1 MRRSTPE
8 HLRAAMTSINL
19 FTESHTTVR
28 LIRYMLP
35 LGLLTVLACLST
47 LGTYTMMF
55 YPAQDRLEHSSA
67 RYQAALLA
75 QQQTRAARQ
84 TQEIL
89 GSTWRALP
97 RYREFTDLSLAIA
110 DLGTRNRVKIPG
122 MGYDFRP
129 VPDKLGTK
137 GTFAFDVEGDYEAI
151 RKFIYELEKRWPYL
165 YIEKLSVE
173 GSKRHQGVII
183 KMMVSTF
190 LKELPE
196 STPKQKT

>member
-1 MRRSTPE
+1 MI
-8 HLRAAMTSINL
+8 AMNL
-19 FTESHTTVR
+19 FQESHTTLR
-28 LIRYMLP
+28 LIRYAIP
-35 LGLLTVLACLST
+35 LGLLTALACLST
-47 LGTYTMMF
+47 LGTYAMVF
-55 YPAQDRLEHSSA
+55 YPAQDRLERSGA
-67 RYQAALLA
+67 RYQAALLT
-75 QQQTRAARQ
+75 QQQIRAARQ

-110 DLGTRNRVKIPG
+110 DLGARNHIKIPG

-137 GTFAFDVEGDYEAI
+137 GTFAFDVEGNYEAT

-173 GSKRHQGVII
+173 GSKKHDGVIF

-196 STPKQKT
+196 STPKTKS